1 MRRKRLTLKIRS
13 SKRFSSNKKL
23 EQPYVS
29 YSLPP
34 IVLLC
39 FCVLYYCL
47 FFTSSP
53 ANYEPPHSISI
64 TNHSSLVISTELI
77 SRSISI
83 PNLSSSLS
91 ASPPP
96 PPPPPV
102 YDEKPI
108 DQKIVY
114 EKPCDYT
121 NGRWNCVGNSR
132 PDLGF
137 LYWKWKPSECNL
149 PRFDPNTF
157 LQLISNKHVAFV
169 GDSLSRNHIESLL
182 SMLTTVTKPNGFS
195 HQGSTRALVFSSVFY
210 WDDKVIGC
218 QNNSVSNCTK
228 DIGFYRGIC
237 SKTKP
242 YREGQ
247 RQLEGEN
254 AKIRRIQFEEVERA
268 KARAKELGKAKAK
281 AGNFKG
287 FTLEVLDITKL
298 ALLRPDG
305 HPGAFMNPFPFAKG
319 VPKHV
324 QNDCVHWCL
333 PGPID
338 TWNEIFL
345 EMMKNMAQKQLV
357 RSEE

>member
-1 MRRKRLTLKIRS
+1 MRSHVTTPMEDGSVPKEILYIINATI
-13 SKRFSSNKKL
+13 
-23 EQPYVS
+23 
-29 YSLPP
+29 
-34 IVLLC
+34 
-39 FCVLYYCL
+39 CV
-47 FFTSSP
+47 
-53 ANYEPPHSISI
+53 NMKQ
-64 TNHSSLVISTELI
+64 N
-77 SRSISI
+77 
-83 PNLSSSLS
+83 
-91 ASPPP
+91 
-96 PPPPPV
+96 
-102 YDEKPI
+102 
-108 DQKIVY
+108 Q
-114 EKPCDYT
+114 
-121 NGRWNCVGNSR
+121 NCVGNSR

-195 HQGSTRALVFSSVFY
+195 HQGSTRWVLPSHNATLSFYWSPFLVQVGKGFGSNGHDCVVPRALVFSSVFY

-228 DIGFYRGIC
+228 DIGFY
-237 SKTKP
+237 SP
-242 YREGQ
+242 
-247 RQLEGEN
+247 
-254 AKIRRIQFEEVERA
+254 IRRILVNLLTNLKTALNSIIKKKVKKGNGIDVIVRTYSPSHFEGAWDKGVFVQRLSLIERG
-268 KARAKELGKAKAK
+268 KDNLKEKMLRSEGFSLKKWKGLRQGPKNWERLRK

>member
-195 HQGSTRALVFSSVFY
+195 HQGSTRWVLPSHNATLSFY
-210 WDDKVIGC
+210 WSPFLVQGAWDKGVFVQRLSLIERG
-218 QNNSVSNCTK
+218 K
-228 DIGFYRGIC
+228 DNLKEKMLRSEGFSLKKWKGL
-237 SKTKP
+237 
-242 YREGQ
+242 
-247 RQLEGEN
+247 RQGPKN
-254 AKIRRIQFEEVERA
+254 WERL
-268 KARAKELGKAKAK
+268 RK